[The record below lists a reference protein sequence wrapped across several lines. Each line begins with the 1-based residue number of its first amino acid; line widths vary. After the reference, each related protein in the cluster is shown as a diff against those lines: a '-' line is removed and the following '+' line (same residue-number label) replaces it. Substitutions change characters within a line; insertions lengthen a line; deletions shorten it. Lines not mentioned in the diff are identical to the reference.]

1 MDGRNASK
9 HRRVKHDFAFSGLIA
24 CGHCGCS
31 FVGEIKKQ
39 RYIYYH
45 CTGYKGK
52 CGEPYVREEVL
63 EEKFAALLGRLVF
76 DDEVLDWVRDAL
88 HDSHADE
95 RREHEEAIKRL
106 RAEYD
111 RLQNRIHA
119 AYVDKLDGAIE
130 LAFFEKISVEWRGEQ
145 DHCLR
150 DIERHQVADRS
161 YLEDGVRLIELSQ
174 NAQRLFEK
182 QGSREKR
189 RLLNFLVSNSSW
201 QDGELTSTLRQPFDL
216 IAETTAIEAKRKAA
230 GGISNDLSVNWLRG
244 QDSNLRQGG

>member
-1 MDGRNASK
+1 MMDGRNASK

-31 FVGEIKKQ
+31 VVGEIKKQ

-52 CGEPYVREEVL
+52 CDEPYVREEVL
-63 EEKFAALLGRLVF
+63 EEKFGALLGQLVF

-88 HDSHADE
+88 LDSHANE

-111 RLQNRIHA
+111 RIQNRIHD
-119 AYVDKLDGAIE
+119 AYVDKLDGTIDA
-130 LAFFEKISVEWRGEQ
+130 AFFEKMSEEWRTEQ
-145 DHCLR
+145 NRCLQ
-150 DIERHQVADRS
+150 DIERHQGADQS
-161 YLEDGVRLIELSQ
+161 YLEDGVRLIELAQ

-182 QGSREKR
+182 QDSREKR
-189 RLLNFLVSNSSW
+189 RLLNYLVSNSSW
-201 QDGELTSTLRQPFDL
+201 RDGKLTVILRQPFDL
-216 IAETTAIEAKRKAA
+216 IA
-230 GGISNDLSVNWLRG
+230 
-244 QDSNLRQGG
+244 